1 MPHASDLFRTAATL
15 LSGLVGTILMGVAAT
30 VVGHLRP
37 TSPLVQRII
46 VGWSR
51 SWLVPAGVS
60 IEVRG
65 AERVDTDR
73 SYVVVANHLSNM
85 DIMVC
90 FVAVPVPVRYLAKK
104 ELFRIPLLAQ
114 AMRAI
119 GIVEVDR
126 QHRGAAT
133 IYSVNRQSRMVT
145 ERGLS
150 LIIYPEGT
158 RSRQG
163 VLQPFKKGAFT
174 IAVESGL
181 PVLPVTVHGTH
192 QVWRPGSPWI
202 RRGTVTVVIDEPIET
217 AGMTRS
223 DVSSL
228 RDRVHAQVAGHLAQL
243 GERELDQS

>member
-1 MPHASDLFRTAATL
+1 MPRPTDLLRTPITW
-15 LSGLVGTILMGVAAT
+15 LSGLVGTVVMGIAAT

-37 TSPLVQRII
+37 LSPLVQRII

-60 IEVRG
+60 LEVRG
-65 AERVDTDR
+65 AEHVDTSR

-90 FVAVPVPVRYLAKK
+90 FVALPVPIRYLAKK
-104 ELFRIPLLAQ
+104 ELFRVPLLAQ

-133 IYSVNRQSRMVT
+133 INAVNRQSRMVM

-150 LIIYPEGT
+150 LIVYPEGT
-158 RSRQG
+158 RTRSGETRT
-163 VLQPFKKGAFT
+163 FKKGAFT
-174 IAVESGL
+174 MAVDSGL
-181 PVLPVTVHGTH
+181 PVIPVAIHGTRE
-192 QVWRPGSPWI
+192 VWSPGSWWI
-202 RRGTVTVVIDEPIET
+202 RSGPVTVVIDPPIET
-217 AGMTRS
+217 AGLTRS
-223 DVSSL
+223 DVTDL
-228 RDRVHAQVAGHLAQL
+228 RDRVQGIVVEHVRAIMSNHEHL
-243 GERELDQS
+243 